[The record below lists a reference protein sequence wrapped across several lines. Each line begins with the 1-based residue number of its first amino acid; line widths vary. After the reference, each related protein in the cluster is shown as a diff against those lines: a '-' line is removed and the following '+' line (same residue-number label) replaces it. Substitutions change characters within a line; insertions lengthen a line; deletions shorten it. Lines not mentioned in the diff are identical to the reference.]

1 MKNVLGAGWENNAE
15 GLEVCRMAAFLE
27 ETSSIGVTPSKGASS
42 LGIFFF
48 NYVTYSYLVFKT
60 RKDQSLSIMTR
71 SQ

>member
-1 MKNVLGAGWENNAE
+1 
-15 GLEVCRMAAFLE
+15 MAAFLE